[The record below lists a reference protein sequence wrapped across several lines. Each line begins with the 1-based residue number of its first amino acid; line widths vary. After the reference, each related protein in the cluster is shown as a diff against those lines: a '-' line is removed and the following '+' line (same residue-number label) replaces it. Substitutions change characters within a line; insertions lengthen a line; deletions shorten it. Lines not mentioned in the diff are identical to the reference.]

1 MNTNSADVSNALA
14 TLLSELADGA
24 SSDACYVLN
33 RGDAGLL
40 QSLEKLSATAASQPA
55 PTGSTIAAHVDHLRY
70 GFSLMNRWA
79 SGDNPW
85 GTADWTASWRK
96 TTVSEPAWR
105 QFASPDDVTA
115 QGYVDEDRA
124 FIDACLG
131 EAPPPVTVDD
141 AFASIATIDAAYT
154 SLRGGGRPEPVSQE

>member
-1 MNTNSADVSNALA
+1 MNTSSADVSNALA

-33 RGDAGLL
+33 RGDPGLL
-40 QSLEKLSATAASQPA
+40 QSLEKLSATAASQGAPA
-55 PTGSTIAAHVDHLRY
+55 GSTIAAHVDHLRY

-105 QFASPDDVTA
+105 QLRDQLRDEIHRWLQTVRTPRDVNDIELIGMVGSVAHLAYHIGAIRQMNGASRGP
-115 QGYVDEDRA
+115 
-124 FIDACLG
+124 L
-131 EAPPPVTVDD
+131 
-141 AFASIATIDAAYT
+141 ASD
-154 SLRGGGRPEPVSQE
+154 

>member
-70 GFSLMNRWA
+70 GLSLMNRWA
-79 SGDNPW
+79 SGENPW
-85 GTADWTASWRK
+85 TDADWTASWRK

-105 QFASPDDVTA
+105 KLRDQLRDEIHRWLQTVRTPRDVNDIELIGMVGSVVHLA
-115 QGYVDEDRA
+115 YHIGAIRQMN
-124 FIDACLG
+124 
-131 EAPPPVTVDD
+131 
-141 AFASIATIDAAYT
+141 SAA
-154 SLRGGGRPEPVSQE
+154 RGPLARD

>member
-70 GFSLMNRWA
+70 GLSLLNRWA
-79 SGDNPW
+79 SGENPW
-85 GTADWTASWRK
+85 ANADWTASWRK

-105 QFASPDDVTA
+105 RLRDQLRDEIHRWLQTVRTPRDVNDIELNGMVGSVVHLA
-115 QGYVDEDRA
+115 YHIGAIRQMN
-124 FIDACLG
+124 
-131 EAPPPVTVDD
+131 
-141 AFASIATIDAAYT
+141 SAA
-154 SLRGGGRPEPVSQE
+154 RGPLARD

>member
-33 RGDAGLL
+33 RGDPGLL

-70 GFSLMNRWA
+70 GLSLLNRWA
-79 SGDNPW
+79 SGENPW
-85 GTADWTASWRK
+85 ANADWTASWRK

-105 QFASPDDVTA
+105 RLRDQLRDEIHRWLQTVRTPRDVNDIELNGMVGSVVHLA
-115 QGYVDEDRA
+115 YHIGAIRQMNG
-124 FIDACLG
+124 
-131 EAPPPVTVDD
+131 
-141 AFASIATIDAAYT
+141 AA
-154 SLRGGGRPEPVSQE
+154 RGPLARD

>member
-70 GFSLMNRWA
+70 GLSLMNRA
-79 SGDNPW
+79 SGENPW
-85 GTADWTASWRK
+85 ANADWTASWRK

-105 QFASPDDVTA
+105 RLRDQLRDEIHRWLQTVRTPRDVNDIELNGMVGSVVHLA
-115 QGYVDEDRA
+115 YHIGAIRQMNG
-124 FIDACLG
+124 
-131 EAPPPVTVDD
+131 
-141 AFASIATIDAAYT
+141 AA
-154 SLRGGGRPEPVSQE
+154 RGPLARD

>member
-70 GFSLMNRWA
+70 GLSLLNRWA
-79 SGDNPW
+79 SGENPW
-85 GTADWTASWRK
+85 ANADWTASWRK

-105 QFASPDDVTA
+105 RLRDQLRDVIHRWL
-115 QGYVDEDRA
+115 Q
-124 FIDACLG
+124 
-131 EAPPPVTVDD
+131 TVRTPRDVND
-141 AFASIATIDAAYT
+141 IELNGMVGSVVHLAYHIGAIRQMNSAA
-154 SLRGGGRPEPVSQE
+154 RGPLARD

>member
-55 PTGSTIAAHVDHLRY
+55 PTGSTIAAHVDHLCY
-70 GFSLMNRWA
+70 GLSLMNRWA
-79 SGDNPW
+79 SGENPW
-85 GTADWTASWRK
+85 ANADWTASWRK
-96 TTVSEPAWR
+96 TTVSGPAWR
-105 QFASPDDVTA
+105 RLRDQLRDEIHRWLQTVRTPRDVNDIELIGMVGSVAHLAYHIGAIRQMNGASRGP
-115 QGYVDEDRA
+115 
-124 FIDACLG
+124 L
-131 EAPPPVTVDD
+131 
-141 AFASIATIDAAYT
+141 ASD
-154 SLRGGGRPEPVSQE
+154 

>member
-33 RGDAGLL
+33 RGDPGLL

-70 GFSLMNRWA
+70 GLSLLNRWA
-79 SGDNPW
+79 SGENPW
-85 GTADWTASWRK
+85 ANADWTASWRK

-105 QFASPDDVTA
+105 RLRDQLRDEIHRWLQTVRTPRDVNDIELNGMVGSVVHLA
-115 QGYVDEDRA
+115 YHIGAIRQMN
-124 FIDACLG
+124 
-131 EAPPPVTVDD
+131 
-141 AFASIATIDAAYT
+141 SAA
-154 SLRGGGRPEPVSQE
+154 RGPLARD

>member
-70 GFSLMNRWA
+70 GLSLLNRWA
-79 SGDNPW
+79 SGENPW
-85 GTADWTASWRK
+85 ANADWTASWRK

-105 QFASPDDVTA
+105 RLRDQLRDEIHRWLQTVRTPRDVNEIELNGMVGSVVHLA
-115 QGYVDEDRA
+115 YHIGAIRQMN
-124 FIDACLG
+124 
-131 EAPPPVTVDD
+131 
-141 AFASIATIDAAYT
+141 SAA
-154 SLRGGGRPEPVSQE
+154 RGPLARD

>member
-70 GFSLMNRWA
+70 GLSLMNRWA
-79 SGDNPW
+79 SGENPW
-85 GTADWTASWRK
+85 ANADWTASWRK

-105 QFASPDDVTA
+105 RLRDQLRDEIHRWLQTVRTPRDVNDIELNGMVGSVVHLA
-115 QGYVDEDRA
+115 YHIGAIRQMN
-124 FIDACLG
+124 
-131 EAPPPVTVDD
+131 
-141 AFASIATIDAAYT
+141 SAA
-154 SLRGGGRPEPVSQE
+154 RGPLARD